1 MQYLFGAIFLGLEIM
16 IRSMKC
22 QWFAWTGLVL
32 FFAFGMVAYWVSVTP
47 KVVSLKLN
55 PDTSV
60 EGISIFR
67 ILPGASLGIFI
78 DFERSDGGRRP
89 ELGEF
94 RSLGDWRDGYME
106 FLNPGSSVKL
116 KLVGEGREI
125 VYEALPASEYG
136 KKVRR
141 YLIPFVDDGNPDR
154 FHRSVRHD
162 LPAGFSEFSI
172 SVLEVEDP
180 LKDEWVTLVF
190 EQPLNFKFSLPPGYR
205 WLWFFFFWPVFAFC
219 ILAYGLVLLWLLY
232 RQRKKERNGG

>member
-16 IRSMKC
+16 IRSMKF

-32 FFAFGMVAYWVSVTP
+32 LFAFGMVAYWVSVTP

-94 RSLGDWRDGYME
+94 GVFQDSCRVDRVFRPPFSAA
-106 FLNPGSSVKL
+106 V
-116 KLVGEGREI
+116 V
-125 VYEALPASEYG
+125 PA
-136 KKVRR
+136 
-141 YLIPFVDDGNPDR
+141 
-154 FHRSVRHD
+154 
-162 LPAGFSEFSI
+162 PARG
-172 SVLEVEDP
+172 
-180 LKDEWVTLVF
+180 
-190 EQPLNFKFSLPPGYR
+190 
-205 WLWFFFFWPVFAFC
+205 
-219 ILAYGLVLLWLLY
+219 
-232 RQRKKERNGG
+232 